1 MATQFRKFIDG
12 IRVVPKSTLTTELQ
26 KGDLQAK
33 DDAAGKLYYYNG
45 ASESPILTERH
56 TATLQYKTI
65 DSNDNNTISV
75 GLSSLKTAVG
85 DGNKVIRRDAAGA
98 VVSGNLVPNTSEIV
112 TLDASQSF
120 TNKTFDAEGTGNSLT
135 NIKDSNIKVGA
146 NISRAKLASGTLN
159 TVVVNDGAGV
169 MSTLALASAQ
179 IILGNSGGIPTAT
192 SITGEVTIT
201 STGATT
207 VGTMANVATS
217 GKLSTQVESVAV
229 ASTVT
234 VSKSFVRLTS
244 GTGTTIDG
252 ITAGLDGQHL
262 VISNLTGANVT
273 ITNQSSSAS
282 DAIITGTGEDVLL
295 EPNASLF
302 LVYDATLSNSKWM
315 VVGGSGGGS
324 ESVING
330 TAGEAITTG
339 DPVYLSN
346 PDNKF
351 FKVDA
356 ASDSK
361 IEYIGVSLD
370 TVASDGSPRI
380 QTSGEVTI
388 PSASIIGGAFTIG
401 KPVYINPL
409 LPGKYTSTVPTSA
422 TQWIIQAGIAT
433 SAVKMVINGAGSA
446 TAVKITSETDQFVY
460 ANVTSVSSTQTLS
473 NGNSIVLATGGVGG
487 ITLTLPSPTAGKIFN
502 IKKVDAGVGTI
513 TISPPSVT
521 PPSPPIGIDGAASK
535 VITSQ
540 YDSLTITSD
549 GTNFFII

>member
-12 IRVVPKSTLTTELQ
+12 IRVVPKSTLTTALQ

-45 ASESPILTERH
+45 ATESPIVTETH
-56 TATLQYKTI
+56 TATL
-65 DSNDNNTISV
+65 
-75 GLSSLKTAVG
+75 
-85 DGNKVIRRDAAGA
+85 
-98 VVSGNLVPNTSEIV
+98 SGK
-112 TLDASQSF
+112 TLD
-120 TNKTFDAEGTGNSLT
+120 TP
-135 NIKDSNIKVGA
+135 
-146 NISRAKLASGTLN
+146 
-159 TVVVNDGAGV
+159 VVN
-169 MSTLALASAQ
+169 
-179 IILGNSGGIPTAT
+179 T
-192 SITGEVTIT
+192 SITGGASSSLTIQSATNRDLVLQSQGTGVVTISSSSSDGVQIEDLKIHNNT
-201 STGATT
+201 LASLVGNNLELSAGGQNIVLSASTIDVNSRIAFDR
-207 VGTMANVATS
+207 VSDATS
-217 GKLSTQVESVAV
+217 SGTALPQKT
-229 ASTVT
+229 
-234 VSKSFVRLTS
+234 KSFVDLTGS
-244 GTGTTIDG
+244 ISTIDT
-252 ITAGLDGQHL
+252 IQAGFDGQFL
-262 VISNLTGANVT
+262 VLSNRSGSAKT
-273 ITNQSSSAS
+273 INNDNGTPTNDS
-282 DAIITGTGEDVLL
+282 ILTGTGAALTLED
-295 EPNASLF
+295 NASII
-302 LVYDATLSNSKWM
+302 LVYNDTEQRWM

-339 DPVYLSN
+339 DSVYLSN
-346 PDNKF
+346 LDNKF

-356 ASDSK
+356 ASDSE

-388 PSASIIGGAFTIG
+388 PDTSIVGGAFTIG
-401 KPVYINPL
+401 KPVYINPS
-409 LPGKYTSTVPTSA
+409 LPGEYTSTVPTSA
-422 TQWIIQAGIAT
+422 GQWIIQAGIAT

-460 ANVTSVSSTQTLS
+460 ANVASVSTTQTLS
-473 NGNSIVLATGGVGG
+473 NGNSIVLATGGVSG

-513 TISPPSVT
+513 TLSPPSGT
-521 PPSPPIGIDGAASK
+521 IDGAASK